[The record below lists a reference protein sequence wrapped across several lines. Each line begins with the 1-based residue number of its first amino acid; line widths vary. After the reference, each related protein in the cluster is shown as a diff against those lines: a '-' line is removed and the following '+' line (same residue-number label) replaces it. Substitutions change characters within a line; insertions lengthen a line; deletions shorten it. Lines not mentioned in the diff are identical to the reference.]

1 MEIEMTILRRAQKG
15 FTLIE
20 LMLALTLGLLVSG
33 IVITLYVNTARSL
46 SQNERY
52 AWMQENARYAM
63 KVLSDDVSMADFW
76 GRVISTD
83 IISTTLAP
91 PTGGCG
97 EDVDLFD
104 SNTALMVNNYH
115 ESPPATHFTP
125 CAALSDN
132 QVPNTDMLVLKR
144 VEGSPTAS
152 TFVDVMDSDGD
163 TDVTEIITTGAS
175 GLSSGVVYLRSTSSS
190 GSMIDDAAP
199 GNAPGLG
206 ETDWRYIPRIYF
218 VRDYY
223 ETLGDG
229 IPSLCRLKIGGIDLG
244 TSECLAEGVEDFH
257 VQFGIDAD
265 TDGIVNQYTATP
277 TLAQAENVISARVY
291 LLVRSI
297 EPDPFFVNDTTY
309 VLGDVTIPAAND
321 GYYRRVYST
330 TIALRNTIS
339 RSLMQ

>member
-1 MEIEMTILRRAQKG
+1 MTFLRRTQRA

-33 IVITLYVNTARSL
+33 IVLTLYINTGRSL

-52 AWMQENARYAM
+52 AWMQENARYAL
-63 KVLSDDVSMADFW
+63 KALSDDLSMADFW

-91 PTGGCG
+91 PPGDCG

-115 ESPPATHFTP
+115 ESPPVTQFTP

-132 QVPNTDMLVLKR
+132 QVPNSDMLVLKR
-144 VEGSPTAS
+144 VGGSPTAS
-152 TFVDVMDSDGD
+152 TFVDVMDSDSD
-163 TDVTEIITTGAS
+163 TDTTEIITTGAS
-175 GLSSGVVYLRSTSSS
+175 GLSSGVVYLRSNAST
-190 GSMIDDAAP
+190 GAMIDDASS
-199 GNAPGLG
+199 GNPPDLG
-206 ETDWRYIPRIYF
+206 ESDWRYVPRIYF

-229 IPSLCRLKIGGIDLG
+229 IPALCRLKIDGIELG
-244 TSECLAEGVEDFH
+244 TVECLAEGVEDFH
-257 VQFGIDAD
+257 VQFGID
-265 TDGIVNQYTATP
+265 TDSNGIANQYTATP

-297 EPDPFFVNDTTY
+297 TPDPFFKNDITY

-330 TIALRNTIS
+330 TVALRNTIA